1 MNFQAL
7 SAGTFLVWLLPGVE
21 WQTVNSFWFQGLSL
35 PFHLPDLQCRRGA
48 CLCLCLSPV
57 LADTGSAVSQAWKA
71 SPCLCRAASFQKSS
85 L

>member
-21 WQTVNSFWFQGLSL
+21 WQTV
-35 PFHLPDLQCRRGA
+35 PCHLPGTQCGRGA

-57 LADTGSAVSQAWKA
+57 LADTGSAVSQA
-71 SPCLCRAASFQKSS
+71 
-85 L
+85 